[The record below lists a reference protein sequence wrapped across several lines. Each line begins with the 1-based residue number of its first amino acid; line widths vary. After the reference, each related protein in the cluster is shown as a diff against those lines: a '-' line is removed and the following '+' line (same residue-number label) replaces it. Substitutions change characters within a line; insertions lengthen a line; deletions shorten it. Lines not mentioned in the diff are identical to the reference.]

1 MLEIIKN
8 DIFPIFSVLVLGFCL
23 GKYKIISREE
33 ASTLNK
39 IGFLVF
45 QPALIFTLIL
55 NTNITGILFEALGLY
70 ALAQIVL
77 FLVTLMISLKFL
89 ELQLLEAWLV
99 SMCVVFVNTLMYIWP
114 ISQLMYGNVANLPI
128 NAVVLW
134 DATFVFAF
142 FIISTDFI
150 ANPRASFSIKTTAMR
165 LVQNPVLLSIIL
177 ASCLKIM
184 KIEID
189 TSFITALEFIG
200 PAAPPMML
208 LALGIILSQSRLVPN
223 IPIALISGIKLI
235 GLPFLL
241 LLLIT
246 VFRTEAHWAKLLLF
260 NSAGPS
266 GAMAFALAM
275 LYGANTKIIAPVIVW
290 TSILS
295 LPLLAVLS

>member
-77 FLVTLMISLKFL
+77 FLVTLFISLKFFK
-89 ELQLLEAWLV
+89 LQLLEAWLV

-114 ISQLMYGNVANLPI
+114 ISQLMYGNGANLPI

-134 DATFVFAF
+134 DATVVFAF
-142 FIISTDFI
+142 FIISTDLI
-150 ANPRASFSIKTTAMR
+150 ANPGRSFSFKTTAIR
-165 LVQNPVLLSIIL
+165 LIQNPVLLSIIL
-177 ASCLKIM
+177 ASCFKLM
-184 KIEID
+184 NVEID
-189 TSFITALEFIG
+189 LSLVTALEFIG
-200 PAAPPMML
+200 PAAPPIML
-208 LALGIILSQSRLVPN
+208 LALGIILSKSRLVPN
-223 IPIALISGIKLI
+223 IPIAFISGIKLA
-235 GLPFLL
+235 GLPILCLL
-241 LLLIT
+241 LMTLFGT
-246 VFRTEAHWAKLLLF
+246 DAYWEKLLLF

-295 LPLLAVLS
+295 LPILAVLA

>member
-150 ANPRASFSIKTTAMR
+150 ANPRASFSIKITAMR

-295 LPLLAVLS
+295 LPILAVLA

>member
-142 FIISTDFI
+142 FIITTDFI
-150 ANPRASFSIKTTAMR
+150 ANPGASFSIKITAMR

>member
-1 MLEIIKN
+1 
-8 DIFPIFSVLVLGFCL
+8 
-23 GKYKIISREE
+23 
-33 ASTLNK
+33 
-39 IGFLVF
+39 
-45 QPALIFTLIL
+45 
-55 NTNITGILFEALGLY
+55 
-70 ALAQIVL
+70 
-77 FLVTLMISLKFL
+77 
-89 ELQLLEAWLV
+89 
-99 SMCVVFVNTLMYIWP
+99 MCVVFVNTLMYIWP
-114 ISQLMYGNVANLPI
+114 ISQLMYGSVANLPI

-134 DATFVFAF
+134 DATVVFAF

-150 ANPRASFSIKTTAMR
+150 ANTRASFSFKTTARR
-165 LVQNPVLLSIIL
+165 LIQNPVLLSIFL
-177 ASCLKIM
+177 ACCFKGM
-184 KIEID
+184 NFEID
-189 TSFITALEFIG
+189 ISVITALEFIG

-235 GLPFLL
+235 GLPILL
-241 LLLIT
+241 LLFIA
-246 VFRTEAHWAKLLLF
+246 VYRTDAHWEKLLLF

>member
-8 DIFPIFSVLVLGFCL
+8 DILPIFSVLVLGFCI
-23 GKYKIISREE
+23 GKFKIISTEE

-55 NTNITGILFEALGLY
+55 NTSITGILFQALGLY

-77 FLVTLMISLKFL
+77 FLLTLMICLKFFK
-89 ELQLLEAWLV
+89 LQLLEAWLV

-114 ISQLMYGNVANLPI
+114 ISQLVYGNVANLPI

-134 DATFVFAF
+134 DATVVFAF
-142 FIISTDFI
+142 FIISTDLI
-150 ANPRASFSIKTTAMR
+150 AKSRASFSIKTTAKR
-165 LVQNPVLLSIIL
+165 LVQNPVLLSILL
-177 ASCLKIM
+177 ACCLKLM
-184 KIEID
+184 NVEVD
-189 TSFITALEFIG
+189 MSFITTLEFIG

-241 LLLIT
+241 LLLIA
-246 VFRTEAHWAKLLLF
+246 VFRTDAHWEKLLLF

-275 LYGANTKIIAPVIVW
+275 LHGANTKIIAPVIVW

>member
-142 FIISTDFI
+142 FIITTDFI
-150 ANPRASFSIKTTAMR
+150 ANPRASFSIKITAMR